1 MNGQTEDMRRG
12 ILFVV
17 SAPSGTGKT
26 TLVQRLVTQV
36 PDIVMSRSY
45 TSRPARAGEVDG
57 VDYNFISA
65 RRFAEMVEADSFL
78 EWATVFGYQ
87 YGTGAADT
95 DAHQRAGR
103 DVVLVIDV
111 QGAAQVRGRAVD
123 AVSIFVMPPSYQ
135 ELERRLRG
143 RSGLDTT
150 AEQLQRR
157 LDTARAEVEARTA
170 YDYGVVN
177 DSLERCVDL
186 LRCIV
191 VAERARMAAVG
202 DRMRDIALNFSE

>member
-1 MNGQTEDMRRG
+1 MNGQTENLRRG
-12 ILFVV
+12 MLFVV

-36 PDIVMSRSY
+36 PDMVMSRSY
-45 TSRPARAGEVDG
+45 TSRPARADEVDG

-65 RRFAEMVEADSFL
+65 QRFTEMVGADAFL

-87 YGTGAADT
+87 YGTSVADT

-111 QGAAQVRGRAVD
+111 QGAAQVRGRDVD
-123 AVSIFVMPPSYQ
+123 DVSIFVMPPSYQ

-143 RSGLDTT
+143 RSGADTT
-150 AEQLQRR
+150 AEQLRRR

-177 DSLERCVDL
+177 DNLERCVDL

-191 VAERARMAAVG
+191 MAERARMAAVG
-202 DRMRDIALNFSE
+202 DRMSDIARNFSE